1 MLYKQLGFDFFLSRI
16 YFSIRKNPR
25 RCLFRMLI
33 IFLFNQHILF
43 GKLAFQRIKKISVE
57 HLNEF
62 NKCSI
67 LQIMKK
73 IITVVAKNK

>member
-1 MLYKQLGFDFFLSRI
+1 
-16 YFSIRKNPR
+16 
-25 RCLFRMLI
+25 MLI